1 MDTIIRGFEMVM
13 VGAFLG
19 KDDAMA
25 KRVLD
30 FYEDVRQKYLSAR
43 EDPKEYGNAWKK
55 SVRKIRDDFDDLG
68 DFSSALKEYIEEDN
82 VFNKEVD
89 NPESNAAQKLYE
101 SVKLMRYKSKEIN
114 DPFAKQMGDKV
125 IANLM
130 KEPSL
135 YSMFI
140 HYAIRAH
147 THSIKEDSWKA
158 HDLKPDLIT
167 EGAKGLDLEV
177 KDIPL
182 YIIEHYGD
190 DVDTSRV
197 KSKFKG
203 AFNLLREVYLVDN
216 TEENWDSLVA
226 IDLKKEKESLPVGP
240 KNEEKSTEEK
250 AKIDFVIP
258 NKPMYRIFE
267 IDDIKELKGFSGE
280 WLVQEKFD
288 GIRVQLHKSDK
299 KVKIY
304 TYNEKDITDKCKDIV
319 EKLKQ
324 KRFGDMILDAE
335 LILYD
340 KKEPLHR
347 ADTIAHLFKNKYQ
360 DAELKAKVFDIMNH
374 EGKSL
379 MDSPLQERINILFY
393 QLSSGSSDLL
403 NFPSKKNTRIADS
416 LKEVKKYADDIMESK
431 TSEGV
436 VIKDLTSTY
445 YVGSK
450 KNPKWIKWKKY
461 VDLDVIVLNKKKTKS
476 NLYSYSVG
484 IGPLTGEEARE
495 HKGQEHEGKTYLP
508 VGKALNTKESVEIG
522 SIIRVKVDEVKRK
535 GTGYSLYS
543 AKVIEIPEVESP
555 EKLITLDLLAKEG
568 RKSLKYDVQDALIKY
583 TITDGI
589 HGTADIIAKSDFDGF
604 TIYGFEGDTLMAKN
618 ALADIDMWKDQ
629 MTDLMK
635 SKTSDAR
642 VAIKGH
648 LIEEDKPLTVKEIF
662 DFCRKSIPELT
673 EKIWNNDVTKL
684 GEWMNDYDDFIREP
698 GNKYIANRD
707 KLTKDKK
714 DTKMGTFRLFT
725 RKDDNL
731 DLVIDY
737 KDETFAWT
745 IDIQDT
751 EDIYNLFGKAG
762 KFPAEIA
769 TKTNSKK
776 LLDKGEI
783 ELGVQKDGYHEYRIN
798 GDKFETRLHFRV
810 VPVKEQDKWLVWTG
824 FKQEMLDSSEDKG
837 LWDISEDSHKKLTM
851 KFA

>member
-1 MDTIIRGFEMVM
+1 MGIIIRGFEMVM
-13 VGAFLG
+13 IGAFLG
-19 KDDAMA
+19 KDDAMT

-30 FYEDVRQKYLSAR
+30 FYEDIRYKYLSAK
-43 EDPKEYGNAWKK
+43 EDPKEYAKAWKEA
-55 SVRKIRDDFDDLG
+55 VRKIRDDFDDLG
-68 DFSSALKEYIEEDN
+68 DFSSALKDYVDEDN

-89 NPESNAAQKLYE
+89 NPESNAAERLYH
-101 SVKLMRYKSKEIN
+101 SIKSMRYKSKEIN

-125 IANLM
+125 VANLM

-147 THSIKEDSWKA
+147 AHSIKESSWEA
-158 HDLKPDLIT
+158 HDLKPDLLT
-167 EGAKGLDLEV
+167 DGAKGLDLETE
-177 KDIPL
+177 DIPL

-203 AFNLLREVYLVDN
+203 AFNLLRKVFLEEH
-216 TEENWDSLVA
+216 TEKDWDELVA
-226 IDLKKEKESLPVGP
+226 IQLKKTKMPIGNKPDV
-240 KNEEKSTEEK
+240 KSEDEK
-250 AKIDFVIP
+250 AKIDFIVP

-288 GIRVQLHKSDK
+288 GIRIQLHKSNK
-299 KVKIY
+299 KVKVY

-340 KKEPLHR
+340 KNEPLHR

-360 DAELKAKVFDIMNH
+360 DAELKARIFDIMNH
-374 EGKSL
+374 DGKSL
-379 MDSPLQERINILFY
+379 LDSPLQERINILFY
-393 QLSSGSSDLL
+393 QLSPGSSDLL

-416 LKEVKKYADDIMESK
+416 LKEVEKYADSIMESK
-431 TSEGV
+431 TAEGV

-445 YVGSK
+445 YIGSK

-461 VDLDVIVLNKKKTKS
+461 VDLDVIVLDKRKTKS
-476 NLYSYSVG
+476 NLYSYKVG
-484 IGPLTGEEARE
+484 VGPLTGEEARE

-508 VGKALNTKESVEIG
+508 VGKALNTKEAVEIG

-535 GTGYSLYS
+535 GKGYSLYS

-583 TITDGI
+583 TITDGV
-589 HGTADIIAKSDFDGF
+589 HGTADIIAKSDFEGF
-604 TIYGFEGDTLMAKN
+604 TIYGFEGDSLMAKN
-618 ALADIDMWKDQ
+618 ALVDIDMWKEQ
-629 MTDLMK
+629 LTEIMK

-642 VAIKGH
+642 MAIKGH
-648 LIEEDKPLTVKEIF
+648 LMEEDKPLTVKEIF
-662 DFCRKSIPELT
+662 EFCRKSIPELT
-673 EKIWNNDVTKL
+673 EKIWSNDVNKL
-684 GEWMNDYDDFIREP
+684 GSWMNDYDDFIREP
-698 GNKYIANRD
+698 GNKYVANRD
-707 KLTKDKK
+707 KLTKDKE
-714 DTKMGTFRLFT
+714 DTKMGTFKLVV

-731 DLVIDY
+731 DLIINY

-762 KFPAEIA
+762 KFPAEIT

-776 LLDKGEI
+776 LLDKGKI